1 MQRDL
6 VERAMAGDHE
16 AFSELAR
23 LAVRRL
29 YAVARLILRDA
40 DRAEDATQEALFV
53 AWRDLSALRDPDR
66 FEAWLHR
73 LLVRECY
80 REARSGRRRTEM
92 EGQVRP
98 IAMCRRPGRRCTRS
112 GTSSSVASARL
123 TVELRTALVLH
134 HYLGY
139 SFPEIGDALG
149 IPTGT
154 AKSRVHRAT
163 QLMRA
168 ALVADARAPSTVG
181 RTADM
186 NTDRNG
192 SRSPTSTGSLRTSS
206 RRTLRPPNPRS

>member
-23 LAVRRL
+23 LVVRRL
-29 YAVARLILRDA
+29 YAVARLILRDS

-53 AWRDLSALRDPDR
+53 AWRDLRALRDPDR
-66 FEAWLHR
+66 FNAWLHR

-80 REARSGRRRTEM
+80 REARSGRRRTEV
-92 EGQVRP
+92 EGRVRP
-98 IAMCRRPGRRCTRS
+98 LVQVDDPGQLNALRDELQR
-112 GTSSSVASARL
+112 GLARL

-163 QLMRA
+163 QMMRA
-168 ALVADARAPSTVG
+168 ALVADAQP
-181 RTADM
+181 
-186 NTDRNG
+186 
-192 SRSPTSTGSLRTSS
+192 
-206 RRTLRPPNPRS
+206 PRSSGGRLG

>member
-6 VERAMAGDHE
+6 VVRAMAGDHE

-23 LAVRRL
+23 LMIRRL
-29 YAVARLILRDA
+29 YAVARLILHDTA
-40 DRAEDATQEALFV
+40 RAEDVTQEALLIC
-53 AWRDLSALRDPDR
+53 WRDLSALRDPDR

-80 REARSGRRRTEM
+80 RAARNERRRTEV
-92 EGQVRP
+92 EGRVRSIGVVDDP
-98 IAMCRRPGRRCTRS
+98 GQLNAQRDELRRGF
-112 GTSSSVASARL
+112 ARL
-123 TVELRTALVLH
+123 TVDLRTALVLH

-139 SFPEIGDALG
+139 TFPEIGDLLS

-168 ALVADARAPSTVG
+168 AIVADAQTAPSPTG
-181 RTADM
+181 RPA
-186 NTDRNG
+186 
-192 SRSPTSTGSLRTSS
+192 
-206 RRTLRPPNPRS
+206 